1 MKDFTKEKVEELVI
15 NSETISEVLTK
26 MDYAKSSDAYKVFI
40 KFAKNNNID
49 ISKLLIRK
57 KETSFK
63 KKVELSEAMVENSTF
78 SRVHLK
84 GKLIRA
90 GIKKEECE
98 ECGQGRLWRGREMHL
113 ILDHINGVNNDNRL
127 ENLRLLCPNCN
138 ATLDTH
144 GGKKLR
150 KYKTC
155 EECKG
160 QYHGIND
167 KFCTMKCSSKYIARI
182 NKRARKAE
190 RPKFE
195 DLMLEIEETSFSA
208 VGRKYGVSDNA
219 IRKWIKNY
227 QKNGNEE

>member
-40 KFAKNNNID
+40 KLAKNNNID

-57 KETSFK
+57 KLLTPRGK
-63 KKVELSEAMVENSTF
+63 RLLSDVAVENSTYDRQ
-78 SRVHLK
+78 SMKDR
-84 GKLIRA
+84 LIKT
-90 GIKKEECE
+90 GLKKEECE

-155 EECKG
+155 EECTG

-227 QKNGNEE
+227 QKNGND